1 MTAVECMQLRL
12 RRMWWVCG
20 FCDHTTQSNLLER
33 TPILGITN
41 REIANGIHDVFVSDE
56 VRFQD
61 LRGDARTVQQISPP
75 VLLKDGIGCDDRIES
90 SKEGQETD
98 KANRKGALMKL
109 RSGKKLEITDAELN
123 GMMRHVSSL
132 SSRTDRRAA

>member
-1 MTAVECMQLRL
+1 MCREGMTAVECMQLRL

-90 SKEGQETD
+90 SKEGQV
-98 KANRKGALMKL
+98 NPI
-109 RSGKKLEITDAELN
+109 S
-123 GMMRHVSSL
+123 
-132 SSRTDRRAA
+132 